1 MKLAKRFVRMAR
13 PYWGVLAVAVLG
25 LVGAALLNLVTPEI
39 VRRLTA
45 RLGSPELLS
54 AGTLLLYAGIL
65 TGAYLLKA
73 FCRYLSMYCNHIAAW
88 RFVGDLIAG
97 VYEKLQT
104 LSLRYYS
111 DKQTGQLMSRLV
123 NDTRQMEVLIAHALP
138 DLLSNLLVIVTV
150 AVMIFLINPTLAA
163 LTLIPVPFVLGLS
176 LLFSRKVAPLFR
188 RNQEVL
194 GDLSGTLQDNLSG
207 IREIQAFCKE
217 EGERS
222 RIRDFCRF
230 YSEVN
235 IHANRANAIYQPAVE
250 LLTSIGTIIV
260 VGVGGLLAMQ
270 GRMNAA
276 DIVGFFMYL
285 SLFYQPLMTLARLVE
300 DVQTAYAGGVRA
312 LEVIDAESEIREAPD
327 ARSIGPARGEL
338 AFSHVSFHYQT
349 GEPVLRD
356 ISFTARPG
364 EMIALVGAT
373 GVGKTTLVSLIER
386 FYDPCEGAVLLDGV
400 DIRTLTLRSL
410 RDNLSMVLQDVFLF
424 NGSVEDNIAYGVE
437 GATHEQIVEAA
448 KAASAHSFISEL
460 PDGYATRIGERGTR
474 LSGGQ
479 KQRIAIAR
487 AVLRQAPV
495 LILDEAT
502 SAVDTETEA
511 EIQRAIDNLAG
522 KRTILVIA
530 HRLSTVRR
538 ADRILVL
545 EQGCIAEQGRHE
557 ELLEKGGLYAALCR
571 AQNNRLG
578 G

>member
-1 MKLAKRFVRMAR
+1 MKLAKRFIRMAR
-13 PYWGVLAVAVLG
+13 PYWGVLAIAVLG
-25 LVGAALLNLVTPEI
+25 LIGAALLNLVTPEI

-45 RLGSPELLS
+45 QLGSPESLTIQ
-54 AGTLLLYAGIL
+54 TLLVYAGVL
-65 TGAYLLKA
+65 AGAYLLKA

-97 VYEKLQT
+97 VYDKLQA

-163 LTLIPVPFVLGLS
+163 LTLIPVPFVLAVS
-176 LLFSRKVAPLFR
+176 MLFSKKIAPLFR
-188 RNQEVL
+188 RNQEIL

-207 IREIQAFCKE
+207 IKEIQAFCKE
-217 EGERS
+217 GAERHH
-222 RIRDFCRF
+222 IRDFSRY
-230 YSEVN
+230 YSDAN
-235 IHANRANAIYQPAVE
+235 IRANRANAVYQPGVE

-260 VGVGGLLAMQ
+260 VGVGGVLAMQ
-270 GRMNAA
+270 GRMDAA

-300 DVQTAYAGGVRA
+300 DVQTSYAGGVRV
-312 LEVIDAESEIREAPD
+312 LEVLDAESEIQEAPD
-327 ARSIGPARGEL
+327 ARPLEKVRGEL
-338 AFSHVSFHYQT
+338 AFSHVTFRYQE
-349 GEPVLRD
+349 GEPVLND
-356 ISFTARPG
+356 ISFSAAPG

-386 FYDPCEGAVLLDGV
+386 FYDPSEGTILLDGT
-400 DIRTLTLRSL
+400 DIRTVTLRSL

-424 NGSVEDNIAYGVE
+424 NGSIEDNIAYGVE
-437 GATHEQIVEAA
+437 SATHEQVVEAA
-448 KAASAHSFISEL
+448 KAASAHGFISEM
-460 PDGYATRIGERGTR
+460 PEGYATLIGERGIR

-487 AVLRQAPV
+487 AVLRQTPI

-530 HRLSTVRR
+530 HRLSTVMR

-545 EQGCIAEQGRHE
+545 EQGRIAEQGRHE
-557 ELLEKGGLYAALCR
+557 ELLARDGLYAKLCR
-571 AQNNRLG
+571 VQGNQLWG
-578 G
+578 

>member
-54 AGTLLLYAGIL
+54 VGTLLLYAGIL
-65 TGAYLLKA
+65 AGAYLLKA

-163 LTLIPVPFVLGLS
+163 LTLIPVPFVLAVS
-176 LLFSRKVAPLFR
+176 MLFSRKVAPLFR

-235 IHANRANAIYQPAVE
+235 IRANRANAIYQPAVE

-300 DVQTAYAGGVRA
+300 DVQTAYAGGIRA

-327 ARSIGPARGEL
+327 ARALGRARGEL
-338 AFSHVSFHYQT
+338 AFSHVSFHYQE
-349 GEPVLRD
+349 GEPVLHD

-386 FYDPCEGAVLLDGV
+386 FYDPCEGSVLLDGV

-437 GATHEQIVEAA
+437 GATHEQVVEAA

-487 AVLRQAPV
+487 AVLRQTPL

-545 EQGCIAEQGRHE
+545 EQGHIAEQGRHE

-571 AQNNRLG
+571 AQSNRLG

>member
-45 RLGSPELLS
+45 RLGSLELLS
-54 AGTLLLYAGIL
+54 VGTLLLYAGIL
-65 TGAYLLKA
+65 AGAYLLKA

-97 VYEKLQT
+97 AYEKLQT

-163 LTLIPVPFVLGLS
+163 LTLIPVPFVLAVS
-176 LLFSRKVAPLFR
+176 MLFSRKVAPLFR

-235 IHANRANAIYQPAVE
+235 IRANRANAIYQPAVE

-327 ARSIGPARGEL
+327 ARALGRARGEL
-338 AFSHVSFHYQT
+338 AFSHVSFHYQE
-349 GEPVLRD
+349 GEPVLHD

-386 FYDPCEGAVLLDGV
+386 FYDPCEGAVLLDGA

-437 GATHEQIVEAA
+437 GATHEQVVEAA

-487 AVLRQAPV
+487 AVLRQTPL

-545 EQGCIAEQGRHE
+545 EQGHIAEQGRHE

-571 AQNNRLG
+571 AQSNRLG